1 METHADRQAR
11 KAKIEAIL
19 RAAWREVGAAWWQE
33 KLFAENGAEGLIGMG
48 GYLDPYLFAAQCG
61 AWPVD
66 RALADHAD
74 LLHRIEP
81 YRRCLTRRTSQD
93 GRSAWAREGS
103 LRGQATN
110 STVRVSRARGVNSQV
125 PPPARR
131 WFAAFDPATNPSS
144 PKCVEAGVDGQR
156 RVR

>member
-1 METHADRQAR
+1 METHADRRAR

-81 YRRCLTRRTSQD
+81 YRR
-93 GRSAWAREGS
+93 
-103 LRGQATN
+103 
-110 STVRVSRARGVNSQV
+110 
-125 PPPARR
+125 
-131 WFAAFDPATNPSS
+131 AAA
-144 PKCVEAGVDGQR
+144 
-156 RVR
+156 